1 LEVFRK
7 VLSPAFRRL
16 TASEARRLHAKA
28 WTLNEKQNVAK
39 LLFRCLTAAQK
50 MHEHDLRRGLGRV
63 EMPFALTRKYPN
75 AEKMEL
81 AIRFPLESFKQKSAH
96 RLKRQTSPFAF
107 GFAES
112 FQKRSGKKPYCKKRP
127 PALRHSFAT
136 HLLQDDYDI
145 RTVQELLGY
154 KELSTTMIYTHVLG
168 QNRLGVKSPADC

>member
-1 LEVFRK
+1 MRDGK
-7 VLSPAFRRL
+7 GAKDRTTRL
-16 TASEARRLHAKA
+16 PKSLAE
-28 WTLNEKQNVAK
+28 TLKNHLATVKQTRQEN
-39 LLFRCLTAAQK
+39 
-50 MHEHDLRRGLGRV
+50 LRRGLGRV

-127 PALRHSFAT
+127 PARSAPFVRHAPASRRLRHSHRSGT
-136 HLLQDDYDI
+136 SRIQGTLDDNDLHA
-145 RTVQELLGY
+145 R
-154 KELSTTMIYTHVLG
+154 LG